1 MSATATDNASSPLHD
16 YLVTG
21 ETLFVTAAVLAFV
34 SDIALTF
41 RSLVAL
47 NWIGLTLGTLF
58 ILGTLYFINWLYT
71 GAKEARAPATI
82 WAGLQILIAVTG
94 VYLLLNKTFG
104 WDYHLYKIGAWLPQA
119 LSVPSDLLGI
129 FKAAAY
135 GMFVY
140 SITQRGPAL
149 FYLRHKGGE
158 AVEVPSPTTPP
169 EDVHP
174 TGTVL
179 PLTADQTQKANGL
192 ASTLQMAGFALMTA
206 GFFGALVGG
215 QRIATAPRFGWLALG
230 EGIVLLVLGVIA
242 LAPVASVRNIK
253 ERGTDTAYIGD
264 ALAKLG
270 GMVSK
275 LVLLALALA
284 ALGVG
289 GLILRLVKG

>member
-169 EDVHP
+169 P
-174 TGTVL
+174 
-179 PLTADQTQKANGL
+179 
-192 ASTLQMAGFALMTA
+192 
-206 GFFGALVGG
+206 
-215 QRIATAPRFGWLALG
+215 
-230 EGIVLLVLGVIA
+230 
-242 LAPVASVRNIK
+242 
-253 ERGTDTAYIGD
+253 
-264 ALAKLG
+264 
-270 GMVSK
+270 
-275 LVLLALALA
+275 
-284 ALGVG
+284 
-289 GLILRLVKG
+289 